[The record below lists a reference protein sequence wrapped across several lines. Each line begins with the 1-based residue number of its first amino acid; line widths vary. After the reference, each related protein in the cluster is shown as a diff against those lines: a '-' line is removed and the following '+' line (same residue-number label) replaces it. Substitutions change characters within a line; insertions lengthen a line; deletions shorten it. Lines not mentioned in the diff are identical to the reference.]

1 MFGRKLF
8 SLAQMT
14 KIDEQ
19 GAVFRSHIDGELF
32 ELTPERAVAIQ
43 ESLGTDVAMV
53 AIPRSAPVVS
63 VDTRLSQR
71 TGKLFAVERV
81 AVGLL
86 VNQCHEVILHVTAD
100 CLGDQR
106 RRVLLTQARE

>member
-1 MFGRKLF
+1 ML
-8 SLAQMT
+8 SLARLAR
-14 KIDEQ
+14 EREVPRQ
-19 GAVFRSHIDGELF
+19 GVEGVF
-32 ELTPERAVAIQ
+32 AQV
-43 ESLGTDVAMV
+43 
-53 AIPRSAPVVS
+53 SA
-63 VDTRLSQR
+63 LSQR